1 NMTFNVVTLWYRA
14 PELLFESSYY
24 SPAVD
29 IWSIGTLMA
38 EMLPRGE
45 RSRPSTVPSEVDL
58 LKAIVELLGTPSEQA
73 WPEASSLPSF
83 HEFAYLPEPDN
94 WPRDM
99 FGDACRESDKLDEF
113 LK

>member
-1 NMTFNVVTLWYRA
+1 MTFNVVTLWYRA

-45 RSRPSTVPSEVDL
+45 RSRPSTVKRRAPLFQVIIIGEIESGFVKSGYL
-58 LKAIVELLGTPSEQA
+58 VAVEFESQSLRQRRG
-73 WPEASSLPSF
+73 SSVFTFVGVISVEILNP
-83 HEFAYLPEPDN
+83 A
-94 WPRDM
+94 
-99 FGDACRESDKLDEF
+99 
-113 LK
+113 